1 MKLLYKKKDSSKQMV
16 LCLIAEINDDLWNLY
31 NLLNIEDEVEAFTS
45 RKVYKDSSNRSK
57 GTEIKKFMMTIC
69 ITNISFESESTNLRI
84 SGKNVKA
91 NEYVK
96 IGQYHTFNIGLHEK
110 IKIVKKKWDAI
121 HNQKL
126 KECTDIKET
135 SEVAILLLDCGAANM
150 YLLTENL
157 CKSIFSV
164 NKTIQKKREKNNISA
179 YKKSIE
185 SFFQL
190 VLQNV
195 CGNLNFEKIK
205 CVVLGGPGFF
215 KNDFY
220 DYIYKNSDKKND
232 KQMLN
237 LKNKFIIIKT
247 SSVYKDSLNEILND
261 ETMKKKILNMKVVS
275 HVSVLNRFYKYF
287 DKNEE
292 KICYGPSEIEYAAS
306 INSIESL
313 LITEKV
319 FRNSDVTTRKKYVK
333 LVQNVKNSGGKVF
346 IFSDNHTSGEQLN
359 ALTGIAAILKFPV
372 FFDNKVLINNSGLT
386 DQQNN
391 DEFENDDDEEYGEE
405 NDADY
410 ADFNINDWDAGN
422 DKRTDNFAAQ
432 NGSR

>member
-1 MKLLYKKKDSSKQMV
+1 MV
-16 LCLIAEINDDLWNLY
+16 LGLIAEINDDLWNLY

-45 RKVYKDSSNRSK
+45 RKVYKDSANRSK

-69 ITNISFESESTNLRI
+69 ITNISFESEGTNLRI
-84 SGKNVKA
+84 SGKNVKT
-91 NEYVK
+91 NDYVK

-110 IKIVKKKWDAI
+110 IKIVKKKWDVI

-126 KECTDIKET
+126 KECIDIKET
-135 SEVAILLLDCGAANM
+135 SEVAILLLDCGTANM

-157 CKSIFSV
+157 YKNIFSI
-164 NKTIQKKREKNNISA
+164 NKSIQKKREKNNMSA

-190 VLQNV
+190 VFQNLW
-195 CGNLNFEKIK
+195 GNLNFEKIK
-205 CVVLGGPGFF
+205 CIVLGGPGFF

-220 DYIYKNSDKKND
+220 DYIYKNSEKKND
-232 KQMLN
+232 KHMLN

-275 HVSVLNRFYKYF
+275 HVSVLNQFYIYF

-292 KICYGPSEIEYAAS
+292 KICYGSPEVEYAAS

-313 LITEKV
+313 LITDKV
-319 FRNSDVTTRKKYVK
+319 FRNSDVVSRKKYVK
-333 LVQNVKNSGGKVF
+333 LVQQVKNSGGKVF

-372 FFDNKVLINNSGLT
+372 FFDNNVLSNSNNKEN
-386 DQQNN
+386 QIHN
-391 DEFENDDDEEYGEE
+391 DHHHEKEEEDEEEENDDIKSVDL
-405 NDADY
+405 
-410 ADFNINDWDAGN
+410 NINDWEENN
-422 DKRTDNFAAQ
+422 DKREDILGNC
-432 NGSR
+432 NNKN